1 VKERITRNLNT
12 LTQVQ
17 QLKGKVVATTPKQMK
32 VSDKT
37 HERLS
42 RLVEFKGET
51 YDQVINKCIDAY
63 LRELERRGRKGK

>member
-1 VKERITRNLNT
+1 MKGKIARNLNT
-12 LTQVQ
+12 LTQMQ
-17 QLKGKVVATTPKQMK
+17 QLRGEVIATTPKQMK

-51 YDQVINKCIDAY
+51 YDQIINKCIDAY
-63 LRELERRGRKGK
+63 LRELGRGRKGR